1 MSVRSDKHGVISG
14 IFGGRIAETTR
25 EERDETVGSGPE
37 KLRPEKAVFGGSE
50 EAVEEEE
57 ALESDS
63 PGLGATETTG
73 EAEGEAAKRRLGDGE
88 DREELVHVL
97 LLQRH
102 VVWGRRFDD
111 DQVHVAEAAGGGD
124 LRRVDGAVLSH
135 GGAYLPEPPL
145 HGEERESKRERERV
159 VLKCVNGDIR

>member
-37 KLRPEKAVFGGSE
+37 KLGPENAVFGGSE

-63 PGLGATETTG
+63 PALGATETTG

-88 DREELVHVL
+88 DLEELVNVL

-111 DQVHVAEAAGGGD
+111 DQVHVAEAAGSGD
-124 LRRVDGAVLSH
+124 LSRVDGAVLSH
-135 GGAYLPEPPL
+135 GGAYLQEPPL
-145 HGEERESKRERERV
+145 HGEERESKRDREREREFV
-159 VLKCVNGDIR
+159 